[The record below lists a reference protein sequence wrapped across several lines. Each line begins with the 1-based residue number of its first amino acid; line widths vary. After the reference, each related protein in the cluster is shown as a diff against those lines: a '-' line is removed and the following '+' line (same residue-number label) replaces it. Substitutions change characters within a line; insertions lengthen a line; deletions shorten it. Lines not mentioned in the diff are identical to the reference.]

1 MKVQKLTFGEIR
13 ERYKEKYKKELR
25 ISDEMIKGRLEGD
38 LIYQEDGKYCVAVQG
53 GQEAENIIKR
63 LCLFDQTR
71 DEKDVMKKYDLLV
84 QTLPERYSLLFP
96 DTMQLHRGYVAYLK
110 NKRKRENTAMVHSFN
125 ALRTMLS
132 LMDKELTEYADE
144 ELVDLIKDKRFT
156 STTKQFTVWFLRY
169 VYEYKPEKLKC
180 DVEVNM
186 LRREKMKKNT
196 DFYTPEEWNAFKE
209 VFFDTS
215 RHLNRSYENCTYARY
230 WLYAVLLM
238 PLAWRKSDV
247 LNMPALNNLDIS
259 QYTLQWFE
267 DHSLSREE
275 AQRIINHTKLSAE
288 QYLIQKTGRKK
299 HFNIPQEALILTATA
314 LIICEQWRRK
324 KGDDSLFGNIKIE
337 AGRMKKLFGLETD
350 FLSLKANRT
359 LLSMFNETVSDM
371 SELSGNAGYLTSYMR
386 AHKVS
391 KKGNADITTKYLHST
406 YDERESVSMGK
417 QMIDRGAFGYVYDR
431 LLVLA
436 GGRPSAFSKNTEMI
450 AKMKEVFPVER
461 AEGIS
466 GALLGIA
473 QERDRLLAEIY
484 SWHED
489 EVKEKAELLFSGKLL
504 SRTEDIYC
512 LMNGK
517 CPYPTE
523 DKCMLCRY
531 SIPTTYSLT
540 LTGEELMRLLIELG
554 KTCKEDKYDRINL
567 TYQIGKLVMILK
579 EAIARFGY
587 EYIETYIDYGKIN
600 ELIQAQMPNMIF
612 LEDTK

>member
-1 MKVQKLTFGEIR
+1 MQKLTFGEIR
-13 ERYKEKYKKELR
+13 ERYRKKYEKVLR
-25 ISDEMIKGRLEGD
+25 ISDKTIKGRLEGEQ
-38 LIYQEDGKYCVAVQG
+38 ICQENREYYITVQG
-53 GQEAENIIKR
+53 EQEAENIIKR
-63 LCLFDQTR
+63 LYLFGQTH
-71 DEKDVMKKYDLLV
+71 DEKDVMKKYELLL
-84 QTLPERYSLLFP
+84 QTLPEKYSLLFP
-96 DTMQLHRGYVAYLK
+96 DTIQLHREYVVYLK
-110 NKRKRENTAMVHSFN
+110 NKRKRENTSMVHSFD

-132 LMDKELTEYADE
+132 LMDKELAEYTDG
-144 ELVDLIKDKRFT
+144 ELVALIKDKRFT

-186 LRREKMKKNT
+186 LRRDKMKKNT
-196 DFYTPEEWNAFKE
+196 DFYTPEEWKAFRD

-215 RHLNRSYENCTYARY
+215 RHLNRAYESCVYARY

-247 LNMPALNNLDIS
+247 LNMPALDNLIDIS
-259 QYTLQWFE
+259 QYTLEWFE
-267 DHSLSREE
+267 GHSLSKEE
-275 AQRIINHTKLSAE
+275 AQRIINYTKLSAE
-288 QYLIQKTGRKK
+288 QYLIQKTGKKK
-299 HFNIPQEALILTATA
+299 HFNIPQEALIPTATA

-324 KGDDSLFGNIKIE
+324 KGDGRLFGNFCIK
-337 AGRMKKLFGLETD
+337 AGRIKKLFGLETD

-386 AHKVS
+386 SHKVS

-406 YDERESVSMGK
+406 YNERESISMGM

-431 LLVLA
+431 LLMLV
-436 GGRPSAFSKNTEMI
+436 GDRPSAFSKNTELI
-450 AKMKEVFPVER
+450 AKMKEVLPVER

-489 EVKEKAELLFSGKLL
+489 EVQEKAELLFSGKLL

-540 LTGEELMRLLIELG
+540 LAGEELMRLLIELG

-567 TYQIGKLVMILK
+567 TYQIGKLIMILK

-600 ELIQAQMPNMIF
+600 ELIQAQIPNMIF